1 MKDRVIL
8 HSDIN
13 NCYASIECLHRP
25 AIRNKPVAVCGDPE
39 ARRGIVLAKNYPA
52 KATGIKTGEAIWQ
65 AKQKCP
71 DLVVVPPNY
80 LLYLR
85 FSRLAREIY
94 YDYTDQIEPFG
105 LDESWLDITG
115 NCRNGID
122 GTMIANEIR
131 ERVKN
136 ELGVTVSVG
145 VSFNKIFAKLGS
157 DMKKP
162 DAVTTISRENYKD
175 TVWKLPAGELLYVGS
190 ATKKKLAQ
198 FGITT
203 IGEIANVDARL
214 IRSYLGKW
222 GSVLYDFANGE
233 DTSPVAT
240 SDVETAI
247 KSIGNGTT
255 TPRDLVNDDDVLC
268 IIYVLS
274 ESIAMRMRDH
284 GFKSTT
290 IQIYVRDNELASF
303 ERQAKLPRATNLSSD
318 LAQAAM
324 QLFKASYSWQKPIRS
339 LGVRGCDLVSA
350 DSNIQLSLL
359 VDEGRN
365 IRQEDLEY
373 TIDAIRGRFGNQSI
387 KRALLI
393 MDRSL
398 GNINPKDDHIIH
410 PLSYFKGG
418 PLP

>member
-13 NCYASIECLHRP
+13 NCFASIECLHRP

-39 ARRGIVLAKNYPA
+39 SRRGIVLAKNYIA
-52 KATGIKTGEAIWQ
+52 KAAGIKTGEVIWQ
-65 AKQKCP
+65 AKQKRP

-85 FSRLAREIY
+85 FSKLARSIY
-94 YDYTDQIEPFG
+94 SDYTNQIEPFG
-105 LDESWLDITG
+105 LDEAWLDVTG

-122 GTMIANEIR
+122 GTIIANKIR
-131 ERVKN
+131 ERIKN

-162 DAVTTISRENYKD
+162 DATTTISRENFKE
-175 TVWKLPAGELLYVGS
+175 TVWVLPSSDLLYVGPS
-190 ATKKKLAQ
+190 TKRKLALI
-198 FGITT
+198 GVYT
-203 IGEIANVDARL
+203 IGDIANLEASF

-222 GSVLYDFANGE
+222 GSVLHDFANG
-233 DTSPVAT
+233 DDASPVLTADAE
-240 SDVETAI
+240 SAI

-268 IIYVLS
+268 ILYVLC
-274 ESIAMRMRDH
+274 ESIAMRMREH
-284 GFKSTT
+284 NFKCKT
-290 IQIYVRDNELASF
+290 IQIYVRDNELHSF
-303 ERQAKLPRATNLSSD
+303 ERQAKLSRATNLASD
-318 LAQAAM
+318 LSQAAM
-324 QLFKASYSWQKPIRS
+324 KLFKASYAWSNPIRS
-339 LGVRGCDLVSA
+339 VGVRACDLVSA
-350 DSNIQLSLL
+350 DTNIQLSLL
-359 VDEGRN
+359 VDEN
-365 IRQEDLEY
+365 EIIKHEDFEY
-373 TIDAIRGRFGNQSI
+373 TIDAIRHRFGNQI
-387 KRALLI
+387 LKRALLI
-393 MDRSL
+393 SDRSL

-410 PLSYFKGG
+410 PVSYFKGG

>member
-8 HSDIN
+8 HADIN
-13 NCYASIECLHRP
+13 NCYAAIECLHRP
-25 AIRNKPVAVCGDPE
+25 SIRNKPVAVCGDPE

-71 DLVVVPPNY
+71 ELVVVPPNF

-85 FSRLAREIY
+85 FSRLARSIY
-94 YDYTDQIEPFG
+94 ADYTEQIEPFG
-105 LDESWLDITG
+105 LDEAWLDVTG
-115 NCRNGID
+115 NCRNGLD
-122 GTMIANEIR
+122 GTGIANEIR
-131 ERVKN
+131 ERIKN
-136 ELGVTVSVG
+136 ELGVTASVG

-162 DAVTTISRENYKD
+162 DAVTTISRENYRD

-190 ATKKKLAQ
+190 ATRRKLAQ
-198 FGITT
+198 FGINT

-222 GSVLYDFANGE
+222 GSVLHDFANGE
-233 DTSPVAT
+233 DFSPVAI
-240 SDVETAI
+240 SDAESAI

-255 TPRDLVNDDDVLC
+255 TPRDLVNDDDVRC
-268 IIYVLS
+268 ILYVLS

-290 IQIYVRDNELASF
+290 IQIYVRDNELVSF

-324 QLFKASYSWQKPIRS
+324 SLFKASYSWQKPIRS

-350 DSNIQLSLL
+350 DTNIQLSLL
-359 VDEGRN
+359 VDESRN

-373 TIDAIRGRFGNQSI
+373 TIDAIRERFGNHSI

-398 GNINPKDDHIIH
+398 GNINPKDDHVIH